1 VLAEGNGELI
11 ATFVDVLDAGLA
23 AKFYRG
29 SLIVKD
35 HTSFAR
41 WPAGQKAVLTK
52 QVCPGRDDPI
62 DEELFIMAKAAK
74 RPAAEAPKK
83 VEKVTKERAPKGD
96 GPIAQVAKYIKS
108 NLAALKS
115 GKLTRK
121 AAAAALRD
129 AGINKGTVGVQL
141 AKQLAALG
149 VEKPAKAPKA
159 EKPAKVKKSAAE
171 AF

>member
-1 VLAEGNGELI
+1 
-11 ATFVDVLDAGLA
+11 
-23 AKFYRG
+23 
-29 SLIVKD
+29 
-35 HTSFAR
+35 
-41 WPAGQKAVLTK
+41 
-52 QVCPGRDDPI
+52 
-62 DEELFIMAKAAK
+62 
-74 RPAAEAPKK
+74 
-83 VEKVTKERAPKGD
+83 
-96 GPIAQVAKYIKS
+96 VAKYIKS